1 MGAQCLWEPK
11 TMKTDPKCPP
21 KCQLELLGLG
31 FFILRINRSVL
42 SLTSLRF
49 PLSSFGTYIPSQRR
63 LINSPS
69 SVSMTSLY
77 HDVAYC
83 ISPDQQVE
91 LHPHSSNVAHL
102 FLMNPQNCWWREIVE
117 FRIWRSFISAFWSAK
132 CHIHWVMFVKST
144 IPNWVFGL

>member
-69 SVSMTSLY
+69 SVSICFYDVTISWCGLLY
-77 HDVAYC
+77 FSRSASWIAPTFLKCCPPIFDEPSKLLMKRDSGVPHM
-83 ISPDQQVE
+83 E
-91 LHPHSSNVAHL
+91 KLHQRLLKCQMPHTLGYV
-102 FLMNPQNCWWREIVE
+102 R
-117 FRIWRSFISAFWSAK
+117 
-132 CHIHWVMFVKST
+132 
-144 IPNWVFGL
+144 